1 VRRAL
6 CAVQDAIARHQKIGL
21 IMRLD
26 AEAVFGSFAD
36 AWFAMLLGGPVST
49 AFLYA
54 LLLELTVAKPFQM

>member
-1 VRRAL
+1 
-6 CAVQDAIARHQKIGL
+6 VQDAIVGTQKIGV

-36 AWFAMLLGGPVST
+36 ASIAMFLGGPVST

-54 LLLELTVAKPFQM
+54 LLPELIVAKPFQMWR